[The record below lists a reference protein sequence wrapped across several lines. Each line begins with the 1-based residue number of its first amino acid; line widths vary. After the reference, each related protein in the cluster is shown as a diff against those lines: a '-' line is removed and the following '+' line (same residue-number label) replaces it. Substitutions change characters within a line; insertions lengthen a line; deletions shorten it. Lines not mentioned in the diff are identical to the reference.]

1 MIPEDCFYT
10 EHHVWI
16 KPEQDVQLVGVTEP
30 LLRRVGPVVA
40 LTVLD
45 ADDPIMP
52 DIPWGE
58 LEGSRETRQL
68 YLPQEAQ
75 ILEVHD
81 EVLWT
86 FEKLEK
92 DPYGEGWVMRVRME
106 DARQQLIQLMPVHAY
121 REFVATAFG
130 KEFADE

>member
-10 EHHVWI
+10 EHHIWI
-16 KPEQDVQLVGVTEP
+16 KSEQDVQLVGVTEP
-30 LLRRVGPVVA
+30 VLRWVGPVVS
-40 LTVLD
+40 LTMLD

-58 LEGSRETRQL
+58 LEGYRYTRQL
-68 YLPQEAQ
+68 YLPREAQ

-86 FEKLEK
+86 YEKLEK
-92 DPYGEGWVMRVRME
+92 DPYGEGWLMRVRIE
-106 DARQQLIQLMPVHAY
+106 DFRQLLMQLMPVHVY
-121 REFVATAFG
+121 REFVAESLG